1 MKVRKISNGDARL
14 RRLAHDLRTALEQQ
28 PREHVT
34 AVIMSSLGDVE
45 QAPEVAPAD
54 NPEFTEAGKGAPF
67 IHVEFHDHRPS
78 HVLPIL
84 AVVTEYGRGISTI
97 THNMKARRR

>member
-1 MKVRKISNGDARL
+1 MTSRTVSIEETKRRLHARL
-14 RRLAHDLRTALEQQ
+14 NAEF
-28 PREHVT
+28 
-34 AVIMSSLGDVE
+34 GDV
-45 QAPEVAPAD
+45 QPSPAKD
-54 NPEFTEAGKGAPF
+54 EGPEFTEAGEGAPF

>member
-1 MKVRKISNGDARL
+1 MGSSTRRVRHSRDLVERDIVTVRTVSIEAAKRRLHARL
-14 RRLAHDLRTALEQQ
+14 NAEF
-28 PREHVT
+28 
-34 AVIMSSLGDVE
+34 GDVQPSPAE
-45 QAPEVAPAD
+45 VQDNGPEKAW
-54 NPEFTEAGKGAPF
+54 

-78 HVLPIL
+78 HILPIL

>member
-1 MKVRKISNGDARL
+1 MNVRTVSIEETKRRLHARL
-14 RRLAHDLRTALEQQ
+14 NAEFGDVQQ
-28 PREHVT
+28 PPT
-34 AVIMSSLGDVE
+34 
-45 QAPEVAPAD
+45 EVQD
-54 NPEFTEAGKGAPF
+54 NGPEFTEAGEGASF

-78 HVLPIL
+78 HILPIL